1 MVGFIAP
8 ISAPALVSHLT
19 SRTLVSSSEKK
30 KCSNSIYL
38 TMLLGLKITN
48 ASAWGIVFSRYSMVT
63 IIGYFSEFIL
73 GASTGHLTE

>member
-19 SRTLVSSSEKK
+19 PRTLVSSSEKK
-30 KCSNSIYL
+30 KSSNSIYL

-48 ASAWGIVFSRYSMVT
+48 VSAWGIVFSRYSMVT
-63 IIGYFSEFIL
+63 IIGYLSEFTL